1 MISSFS
7 GLLNENQNT
16 YAPCP
21 TSLFL
26 ASNIHKLSL
35 KMLQCAN
42 ENYWV
47 GGRLKRQGIH
57 IVVWPK
63 PIQHCKE
70 IILQL
75 KN

>member
-1 MISSFS
+1 M
-7 GLLNENQNT
+7 
-16 YAPCP
+16 
-21 TSLFL
+21 FL